1 MGRTADFGIKFGQR
15 LAFSRSL
22 YDLGLNF
29 LTHELQFLRSWEV
42 NMSWPWFSSTFTEM
56 FQNVSFCFV
65 LENSVGV
72 LYLGSEGQVEKTKMI
87 LA

>member
-1 MGRTADFGIKFGQR
+1 
-15 LAFSRSL
+15 
-22 YDLGLNF
+22 
-29 LTHELQFLRSWEV
+29 
-42 NMSWPWFSSTFTEM
+42 MSWPWFTSTFTEM